1 VIAFIGVPPECGGG
15 MWTAVSPSKEQDAS
29 LCLKYSQDI
38 YFKQV
43 CYTTM
48 SFNPL
53 TVTPPF

>member
-1 VIAFIGVPPECGGG
+1 

-53 TVTPPF
+53 TVTPLFENRG